1 MHALIRLK
9 IYAMAQTPLLENIFE
24 RVDRLLVR
32 HEELKRTNTLLEEQ
46 VAQLIQERDS
56 MKTRLQTAKTR
67 VESLLDR
74 LPSEVLSKESK

>member
-1 MHALIRLK
+1 VHIRLK
-9 IYAMAQTPLLENIFE
+9 IPVMAQTPLLENIFE

-32 HEELKRTNTLLEEQ
+32 HEELKRTNILLEEQ

-74 LPSEVLSKESK
+74 LPAEVLSKESK

>member
-1 MHALIRLK
+1 
-9 IYAMAQTPLLENIFE
+9 MAQTPLLENIFE

-46 VAQLIQERDS
+46 VAQLVQERDS

-74 LPSEVLSKESK
+74 LPAEVLSKESK

>member
-1 MHALIRLK
+1 
-9 IYAMAQTPLLENIFE
+9 MAQTPLLENIFE

-32 HEELKRTNTLLEEQ
+32 HEELKRTNILLEEQ
-46 VAQLIQERDS
+46 VAQLLQERDS

-74 LPSEVLSKESK
+74 LPAEVLSKEPK

>member
-1 MHALIRLK
+1 
-9 IYAMAQTPLLENIFE
+9 MAQTPLLENIFE

-32 HEELKRTNTLLEEQ
+32 HEELKRTNVLLEEQ
-46 VAQLIQERDS
+46 VAKFIQERDS

-74 LPSEVLSKESK
+74 LPAEVLSKESK

>member
-32 HEELKRTNTLLEEQ
+32 HEELKRTNILLEEQ

-74 LPSEVLSKESK
+74 LPAEVLSKDPK

>member
-1 MHALIRLK
+1 
-9 IYAMAQTPLLENIFE
+9 MAQNPLLENIFE
-24 RVDRLLVR
+24 RVERLLLR

-46 VAQLIQERDS
+46 VAQLVQERDS

-74 LPSEVLSKESK
+74 LPAEVLSKESK

>member
-1 MHALIRLK
+1 MHIRLK
-9 IYAMAQTPLLENIFE
+9 IPVMAQTPLLENIFE

-32 HEELKRTNTLLEEQ
+32 HEELKRTNILLEEQ

-74 LPSEVLSKESK
+74 LPAEVLSKESK

>member
-1 MHALIRLK
+1 
-9 IYAMAQTPLLENIFE
+9 MAQTPLLENIFE

-74 LPSEVLSKESK
+74 LPAEVLSKESK